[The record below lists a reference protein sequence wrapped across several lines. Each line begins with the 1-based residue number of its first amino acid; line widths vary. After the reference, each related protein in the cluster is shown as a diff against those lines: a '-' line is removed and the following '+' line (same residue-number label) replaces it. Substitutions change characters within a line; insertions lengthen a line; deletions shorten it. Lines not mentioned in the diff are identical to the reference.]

1 MTNRLQELR
10 VQNKEPQRVLADLL
24 GLSIA
29 DYCKRELG
37 YTRVTLE
44 EAHKLAVHW
53 GLSIEEI
60 FFADVNSFNEIA
72 LCVDSS

>member
-10 VQNKEPQRVLADLL
+10 VQNKEPQRVLANLL
-24 GLSIA
+24 GLSVV

-60 FFADVNSFNEIA
+60 FFADADSYNEIA
-72 LCVDSS
+72 LCVNSS

>member
-1 MTNRLQELR
+1 M
-10 VQNKEPQRVLADLL
+10 VNKEQQRVLADLL
-24 GLSIA
+24 GLSVV

-53 GLSIEEI
+53 GLTIEEI
-60 FFADVNSFNEIA
+60 FLQMKFRLTNLRSA
-72 LCVDSS
+72 

>member
-10 VQNKEPQRVLADLL
+10 VKNKEPQRVLANLL
-24 GLSIA
+24 GLSVT

-53 GLSIEEI
+53 GLTIEEI
-60 FFADVNSFNEIA
+60 FFADTDSFNEIA
-72 LCVDSS
+72 LCVNSS

>member
-10 VQNKEPQRVLADLL
+10 VKHKEPQRVLAELL

-44 EAHKLAVHW
+44 EAYKLAVHW
-53 GLSIEEI
+53 EMSIEEI
-60 FFADVNSFNEIA
+60 FFTDKVPFNEDAFYVNSP
-72 LCVDSS
+72 

>member
-10 VQNKEPQRVLADLL
+10 VQHSEPQRVLADLL
-24 GLSIA
+24 GLSVA

-44 EAHKLAVHW
+44 EAYKLAVHW
-53 GLSIEEI
+53 GMSIEEI
-60 FFADVNSFNEIA
+60 FFADGNSFNEIA
-72 LCVDSS
+72 LCVNST

>member
-10 VQNKEPQRVLADLL
+10 VVNKEQQRVLADLL
-24 GLSIA
+24 GLSVV

-53 GLSIEEI
+53 GLTIEEI
-60 FFADVNSFNEIA
+60 FFADEISFNEVA
-72 LCVDSS
+72 FCVNSP